1 VTGNQKRKP
10 RGEPSLGEPELASGQ
25 PGQPEAIPRPTGCD
39 PIASPDTEE
48 ELRPLG
54 ETAQAPDEIAVL
66 QGRIAELQ
74 GELEEMRERWIRAV
88 ADLDNA
94 RKRARHEMA
103 EAQLQAIAGVLR
115 DILLVMDSFE
125 RALETGAPRADAPA
139 ETKAVREGV
148 SLIHRQLLDILA
160 RRGVK
165 PVEAI
170 GQPFDPRRHEAVAQ
184 VPATEGLEDGVVAL
198 EMQKGYLFG
207 DRVLRP
213 SKVAVAAR
221 EAEGEA
227 EVG

>member
-1 VTGNQKRKP
+1 VPADSAPLGAATCQP
-10 RGEPSLGEPELASGQ
+10 TASAESGEES
-25 PGQPEAIPRPTGCD
+25 
-39 PIASPDTEE
+39 
-48 ELRPLG
+48 RPLAEAAAG
-54 ETAQAPDEIAVL
+54 APAAQCVRVAEGADEIAAL
-66 QGRIAELQ
+66 QGRVAEVQ
-74 GELEEMRERWIRAV
+74 RDLEEMRERWIRAV

-103 EAQLQAIAGVLR
+103 EAQLQAVAGVLR
-115 DILLVMDSFE
+115 DVLLVMDSFE

-139 ETKAVREGV
+139 DTRVVHEGMN
-148 SLIHRQLLDILA
+148 LIYRQLQDMLA
-160 RRGVK
+160 RRGAK

-213 SKVAVAAR
+213 SKVAVAVR

>member
-10 RGEPSLGEPELASGQ
+10 SGEPLGRALGPAS
-25 PGQPEAIPRPTGCD
+25 GQPEAISRPAGCD
-39 PIASPDTEE
+39 PIASPKTEE

-54 ETAQAPDEIAVL
+54 ETSQAPDEIAVL
-66 QGRIAELQ
+66 QGRIAELE

-103 EAQLQAIAGVLR
+103 EAQLHAVAGVLR

-125 RALETGAPRADAPA
+125 RALETGAPRADASA
-139 ETKAVREGV
+139 ETKAVQEGLN
-148 SLIHRQLLDILA
+148 LIYRQLQDMLT
-160 RRGVK
+160 RRGAR
-165 PVEAI
+165 PIEAI

-184 VPATEGLEDGVVAL
+184 VPATEGLEDGLVAL

-221 EAEGEA
+221 EAGGEA
-227 EVG
+227 DVG

>member
-1 VTGNQKRKP
+1 
-10 RGEPSLGEPELASGQ
+10 
-25 PGQPEAIPRPTGCD
+25 
-39 PIASPDTEE
+39 
-48 ELRPLG
+48 
-54 ETAQAPDEIAVL
+54 
-66 QGRIAELQ
+66 
-74 GELEEMRERWIRAV
+74 MRERWIRAV

-103 EAQLQAIAGVLR
+103 EAQLQAVAGVLR
-115 DILLVMDSFE
+115 DVLLVMDSFE
-125 RALETGAPRADAPA
+125 RALETGVPRADAPPEA
-139 ETKAVREGV
+139 KAVQEGLN
-148 SLIHRQLLDILA
+148 LIYRQLQDMLA
-160 RRGVK
+160 RRGAK
-165 PVEAI
+165 PIQAI

-184 VPATEGLEDGVVAL
+184 VPAAEGLEDGVVAL

>member
-1 VTGNQKRKP
+1 M
-10 RGEPSLGEPELASGQ
+10 A
-25 PGQPEAIPRPTGCD
+25 
-39 PIASPDTEE
+39 E

-54 ETAQAPDEIAVL
+54 EAAPTTDEVAAL
-66 QGRIAELQ
+66 QTRVAA
-74 GELEEMRERWIRAV
+74 LEEELRETRDRWVRAA

-115 DILLVMDSFE
+115 DVLPVVDSFE
-125 RALETGAPRADAPA
+125 RAVETAAPGPDAAA
-139 ETKAVREGV
+139 ETRAVYEGV
-148 SLIHRQLLDILA
+148 SLIYRQLLEMLT

-165 PVEAI
+165 PMEAT

-198 EMQKGYLFG
+198 EMQKGYLLG
-207 DRVLRP
+207 ERVLRP

-221 EAEGEA
+221 EANGEA